1 MLFIICRLINIETYI
16 HIHSYNILFI
26 RTYTHLIYT
35 IHYTHTRIHTYI
47 GKATV
52 SQWIDF
58 LNQLSYIQYIN
69 ITTLN
74 ECEKTALLLNLY
86 HIMIIHV
93 SLIIGPPASW
103 AR

>member
-1 MLFIICRLINIETYI
+1 MLCFYITYSIIYTTRTIY
-16 HIHSYNILFI
+16 
-26 RTYTHLIYT
+26 TYT
-35 IHYTHTRIHTYI
+35 YTHTRTHTNYT

-86 HIMIIHV
+86 HVMIIHV

-103 AR
+103 ARYA

>member
-1 MLFIICRLINIETYI
+1 M
-16 HIHSYNILFI
+16 
-26 RTYTHLIYT
+26 
-35 IHYTHTRIHTYI
+35 YI

-74 ECEKTALLLNLY
+74 EIEKTALLLNLY

-103 AR
+103 ARYV